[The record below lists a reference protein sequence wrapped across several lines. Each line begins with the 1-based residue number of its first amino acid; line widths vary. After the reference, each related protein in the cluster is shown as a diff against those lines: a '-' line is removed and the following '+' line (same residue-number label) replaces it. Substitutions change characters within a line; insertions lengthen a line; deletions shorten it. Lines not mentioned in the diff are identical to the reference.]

1 MDSRNNN
8 AMIKLY
14 HFAATYAL
22 KRPVGLN
29 VRLKRSLPESFE
41 EFGILCATHN
51 ILELYLWLSLRYPK
65 YFIEHD
71 LCLEQ
76 KEHAMA
82 MIQKCLT
89 SGRIQQDYSHADGYM
104 KEYQA
109 MKKLDPSFLPPA
121 EFKDL
126 RENTKRIVES
136 LAQSPSVVF
145 KQEMQLI
152 QKAS

>member
-1 MDSRNNN
+1 M
-8 AMIKLY
+8 MKLY
-14 HFAATYAL
+14 QFAATYAL

-29 VRLKRSLPESFE
+29 IRLKRTLPESFE

-76 KEHAMA
+76 KEYAMA

-89 SGRIQQDYSHADGYM
+89 TGRIQQDYSHADGYM
-104 KEYQA
+104 KEYLA
-109 MKKLDPSFLPPA
+109 MKKVDPSFLPPA
-121 EFKDL
+121 EFGNI
-126 RENTKRIVES
+126 REKTARIVES
-136 LAQSPSVVF
+136 LPQSPSVVF
-145 KQEMQLI
+145 KQEGQI
-152 QKAS
+152 RT